1 MHNVSLLFC
10 IPFPEPFPATVVL
23 HPAETTTVVGGVTS
37 VLTCVAYGVPT
48 PSLTWLSD
56 GIPLNVSS
64 ARVMET
70 VVVEREKRIP
80 MFMSV
85 LELCKTVN
93 SNESTYSCVAENVN
107 SSDMFTTE
115 IMVISTQGIG
125 KLLAVVLVAHFI

>member
-1 MHNVSLLFC
+1 M
-10 IPFPEPFPATVVL
+10 VL
-23 HPAETTTVVGGVTS
+23 HPADTTTVIGGVTS
-37 VLTCVAYGVPT
+37 VFTCVAYGVPI
-48 PSLTWLSD
+48 PSLTWLRG
-56 GIPLNVSS
+56 GIPLNISS

-107 SSDMFTTE
+107 VSDMFSTE
-115 IMVISTQGIG
+115 IMVISTQGI
-125 KLLAVVLVAHFI
+125 

>member
-1 MHNVSLLFC
+1 M
-10 IPFPEPFPATVVL
+10 VL
-23 HPAETTTVVGGVTS
+23 HPAETTTVIGGVTS

-80 MFMSV
+80 AFVSV

-93 SNESTYSCVAENVN
+93 SNESTYSCLAENAN
-107 SSDMFTTE
+107 GSDMFNTE
-115 IMVISTQGIG
+115 LAVISTEGIQ
-125 KLLAVVLVAHFI
+125 